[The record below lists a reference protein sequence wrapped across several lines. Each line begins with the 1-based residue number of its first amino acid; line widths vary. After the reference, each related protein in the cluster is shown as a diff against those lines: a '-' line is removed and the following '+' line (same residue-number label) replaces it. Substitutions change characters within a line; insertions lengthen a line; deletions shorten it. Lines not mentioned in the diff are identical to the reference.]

1 MTGQAH
7 VELHVHVVERLRR
20 DHPKTVQ
27 LLQVSDPS
35 EGIVVVLLAS
45 DKLPTGYNGVQ
56 NLFFNERGEVAFR
69 KDQDT

>member
-1 MTGQAH
+1 MSGQAH

-20 DHPKTVQ
+20 EHSQDVQ
-27 LLQVSDPS
+27 LLQVSNPS
-35 EGIVVVLLAS
+35 DGIVVVLLAS
-45 DKLPTGYNGVQ
+45 NKLPAGYHGVQ